1 MDYLTV
7 NFFLGRGSLQGGGRE
22 FMTEKESRMKMMDQ
36 IITAACG
43 PAKSDHA
50 THRHLIRSCIFN
62 RTVCRVRL

>member
-1 MDYLTV
+1 
-7 NFFLGRGSLQGGGRE
+7 
-22 FMTEKESRMKMMDQ
+22 MTEKESRMKMMDQ

-62 RTVCRVRL
+62 RTVCRVRLWKSSFRWRFRSDNV